1 MDPQRKDYLAT
12 EAVYTGDSLRIG
24 DEYVMHEWE
33 RPLIRRMVEDLKLK
47 SDDRL
52 LEIGFG
58 MGISAS
64 ILQEFGPASHTIVEP
79 HPQVLVQAER
89 WKGARTNIQL
99 HPGYWQQLDIGPLR
113 YSAIFFDPFAD
124 DMATVDDE
132 NLRFL
137 KFAAQSLLGDG
148 GRLALFCIRPLLPLE
163 YQRVMFE
170 HYRRVDISSVQV
182 APRDTGSPPAE
193 LDGRMISV
201 VLHK

>member
-1 MDPQRKDYLAT
+1 MDPQRKEYLTT
-12 EAVYTGDSLRIG
+12 EAVYTRDSLRIG

-33 RPLIRRMVEDLKLK
+33 RPLIRKMVEDLKLTP
-47 SDDRL
+47 DDRL

-89 WKGARTNIQL
+89 WKGSRTNIQL
-99 HPGYWQQLDIGPLR
+99 HLGYWQQLDPGAQR

-124 DMATVDDE
+124 DMAAVDDE

-148 GRLALFCIRPLLPLE
+148 GRLALFCIRPFLPLE

-170 HYRRVDISSVQV
+170 HYRRVEISSVQV
-182 APRDTGSPPAE
+182 APRETANPTSD

>member
-24 DEYVMHEWE
+24 NEYVMHEWE
-33 RPLIRRMVEDLKLK
+33 RPLIRRMVEDLKLTP
-47 SDDRL
+47 DDRL

-79 HPQVLVQAER
+79 HPQVLLQAER
-89 WKGARTNIQL
+89 WKGVRKNIQL
-99 HPGYWQQLDIGPLR
+99 HLGYWQQLDTSSQR

-124 DMATVDDE
+124 EMAAVDNE

-137 KFAAQSLLGDG
+137 KFAAQSLLDDG
-148 GRLALFCIRPLLPLE
+148 GRLALFCIRTLLPQE

-170 HYRRVDISSVQV
+170 HYRRVEISSVQV
-182 APRDTGSPPAE
+182 APRDTANPTAD
-193 LDGRMISV
+193 LDGKMISV

>member
-12 EAVYTGDSLRIG
+12 EAVYTDDSLRIG

-33 RPLIRRMVEDLKLK
+33 RPLIRRMVEDLRLTPG
-47 SDDRL
+47 DRL

-64 ILQEFGPASHTIVEP
+64 ILQEFRPASHTIIEP
-79 HPQVLVQAER
+79 HPQVLAQAER
-89 WKGARTNIQL
+89 WKDTSKNIQL
-99 HPGYWQQLDIGPLR
+99 QLGYWQQLDPGPQR
-113 YSAIFFDPFAD
+113 FSAIFFDPFAD
-124 DMATVDDE
+124 DMAAVDDE
-132 NLRFL
+132 NLTFL
-137 KFAAQSLLGDG
+137 KFAAQSLLCDG

-170 HYRRVDISSVQV
+170 HYRRVEISSVQV
-182 APRDTGSPPAE
+182 APRDTANPTAD
-193 LDGRMISV
+193 LKGRMISV

>member
-33 RPLIRRMVEDLKLK
+33 RPLIRRMVEDLKLTP
-47 SDDRL
+47 DDRL

-79 HPQVLVQAER
+79 LPQVLVQAER
-89 WKGARTNIQL
+89 WKGSRTNIQL
-99 HPGYWQQLDIGPLR
+99 HLGYWQQLDPGAQR

-124 DMATVDDE
+124 DMAAVDDE

-148 GRLALFCIRPLLPLE
+148 GRLALFCIRPFLPLE

-170 HYRRVDISSVQV
+170 HYRRVEISSVQV
-182 APRDTGSPPAE
+182 APRETANPTSD

>member
-12 EAVYTGDSLRIG
+12 EAVYTDESLRIG
-24 DEYVMHEWE
+24 GEYVMHEWE
-33 RPLIRRMVEDLKLK
+33 RPLIRKMVEDLKLTH
-47 SDDRL
+47 DDQL

-64 ILQEFGPASHTIVEP
+64 ILQAFGPASHTIVEP
-79 HPQVLVQAER
+79 HPQVLAQAER
-89 WKGARTNIQL
+89 WKGARANIQL
-99 HPGYWQQLDIGPLR
+99 HPGYWQQLTGDAR

-124 DMATVDDE
+124 DMAAVDDE
-132 NLRFL
+132 NLEFL
-137 KFAAQSLLGDG
+137 KFAAQSLLVEG

-170 HYRRVDISSVQV
+170 HYRRVEISSVPV
-182 APRDTGSPPAE
+182 APRDTADPTAD

>member
-24 DEYVMHEWE
+24 NEYVMHEWE
-33 RPLIRRMVEDLKLK
+33 RPLIRRMVEDLKLTP
-47 SDDRL
+47 DDRL

-79 HPQVLVQAER
+79 HPQVLLQAER
-89 WKGARTNIQL
+89 WKGVRKNIQL
-99 HPGYWQQLDIGPLR
+99 HPGYWQQFDTSSQR

-124 DMATVDDE
+124 EMAAVDNE

-137 KFAAQSLLGDG
+137 KFAAQSLLDDG
-148 GRLALFCIRPLLPLE
+148 GRLVLFCIRTLLPLE

-170 HYRRVDISSVQV
+170 HYRRVEISSVQV
-182 APRDTGSPPAE
+182 APRDTANPTGD
-193 LDGRMISV
+193 LDGKMISV

>member
-1 MDPQRKDYLAT
+1 MDSQRKDYLAT

-33 RPLIRRMVEDLKLK
+33 RPLIRRMVEDLKLTP
-47 SDDRL
+47 DDRL

-89 WKGARTNIQL
+89 WKGSRTNIQL
-99 HPGYWQQLDIGPLR
+99 HLGYWQQLDPGAQR

-124 DMATVDDE
+124 DMAAVDDE

-148 GRLALFCIRPLLPLE
+148 GRLALFCIRPFLPLE

-170 HYRRVDISSVQV
+170 HYRRVEISSVQV
-182 APRDTGSPPAE
+182 APRETANPTSD

>member
-1 MDPQRKDYLAT
+1 MYPQRKDYLAT
-12 EAVYTGDSLRIG
+12 KAVYTGDSLRIG
-24 DEYVMHEWE
+24 NEYVMHEWE
-33 RPLIRRMVEDLKLK
+33 RPLIRRMVEDLKLTP
-47 SDDRL
+47 DDRL

-89 WKGARTNIQL
+89 WKGSRTNIQL
-99 HPGYWQQLDIGPLR
+99 HLGYWQQLDPGAQR

-124 DMATVDDE
+124 DMAAVDDE

-148 GRLALFCIRPLLPLE
+148 GRLALFCIRPFLPLE

-170 HYRRVDISSVQV
+170 HYRRVEISSVQV
-182 APRDTGSPPAE
+182 APRETANPTSD

>member
-1 MDPQRKDYLAT
+1 MDPQRTDYLTT

-33 RPLIRRMVEDLKLK
+33 RPLIRRMVEDLKLTP
-47 SDDRL
+47 DDQL

-89 WKGARTNIQL
+89 WKGARANIQL
-99 HPGYWQQLDIGPLR
+99 HSGYWQQLDIGPQR

-170 HYRRVDISSVQV
+170 HYRRVEISSVQV
-182 APRDTGSPPAE
+182 APRDTANPTAD

-201 VLHK
+201 MLHK

>member
-1 MDPQRKDYLAT
+1 MDPKRKDYLTT

-24 DEYVMHEWE
+24 GDYVMHEWE
-33 RPLIRRMVEDLKLK
+33 RPLIRRMVEDLKLTP
-47 SDDRL
+47 DDRL

-79 HPQVLVQAER
+79 HPQVLAQAER
-89 WKGARTNIQL
+89 WKGARPSIQL
-99 HPGYWQQLDIGPLR
+99 HPGYWQQLDPGPQR

-124 DMATVDDE
+124 DIAAVDDE

-137 KFAAQSLLGDG
+137 KFAAQSLLGEG
-148 GRLALFCIRPLLPLE
+148 GRLALFCIQPLLPLE

-170 HYRRVDISSVQV
+170 HYRRVEISSVQV
-182 APRDTGSPPAE
+182 APRDTANPTAD

>member
-33 RPLIRRMVEDLKLK
+33 RPLIRRMVEDLKLTP
-47 SDDRL
+47 DDRL

-89 WKGARTNIQL
+89 WKGSRTNIQL
-99 HPGYWQQLDIGPLR
+99 HLGYWQQLDPGAQR

-124 DMATVDDE
+124 DMAAVDDE

-137 KFAAQSLLGDG
+137 KFAGSRSSAMAGAWPCSASGP
-148 GRLALFCIRPLLPLE
+148 FCRWS
-163 YQRVMFE
+163 
-170 HYRRVDISSVQV
+170 IS
-182 APRDTGSPPAE
+182 A
-193 LDGRMISV
+193 
-201 VLHK
+201 

>member
-33 RPLIRRMVEDLKLK
+33 RPLIRRMVEDLKLTP
-47 SDDRL
+47 DDRL

-89 WKGARTNIQL
+89 WKGSRTNIQL
-99 HPGYWQQLDIGPLR
+99 HPGYWQQLDPGAQR

-124 DMATVDDE
+124 DMAAVDDE

-148 GRLALFCIRPLLPLE
+148 GRLALFCIRPFLPLE

-170 HYRRVDISSVQV
+170 HYRRVEISSVQV
-182 APRDTGSPPAE
+182 APRETANPTSD

>member
-1 MDPQRKDYLAT
+1 MDPRRKDYLAT
-12 EAVYTGDSLRIG
+12 EAIYSGDSLRIG
-24 DEYVMHEWE
+24 DEFVMHEWE
-33 RPLIRRMVEDLKLK
+33 RPLIRRMVEDLKLT

-58 MGISAS
+58 MGISAG
-64 ILQEFGPASHTIVEP
+64 ILQEFRPASHTICEP
-79 HPQVLVQAER
+79 HPQVLAQAER
-89 WKGARTNIQL
+89 WKSGRANVQL
-99 HPGYWQQLDIGPLR
+99 HPGYWQRLDTGPQR
-113 YSAIFFDPFAD
+113 YSVIFFDPYAD
-124 DMATVDDE
+124 DMGAVDDE

-137 KFAAQSLLGDG
+137 QFAAQSLLADG

-170 HYRRVDISSVQV
+170 HYRRVEISSVPV
-182 APRDTGSPPAE
+182 TPRDTGNPTAD

>member
-1 MDPQRKDYLAT
+1 MDPQRKDYLAAR
-12 EAVYTGDSLRIG
+12 AVYTGNSLRIG

-33 RPLIRRMVEDLKLK
+33 RPLIRRMVEDLKLTP
-47 SDDRL
+47 DDRL

-64 ILQEFGPASHTIVEP
+64 ILQEFDPASHTIVEP
-79 HPQVLVQAER
+79 HPQVLAQAER

-99 HPGYWQQLDIGPLR
+99 HPGYWQQLDTGSQR

-124 DMATVDDE
+124 DIAAVDDE

-137 KFAAQSLLGDG
+137 KFAAQSLLCDG
-148 GRLALFCIRPLLPLE
+148 GRLSLFCIRSLLPLD
-163 YQRVMFE
+163 YQHVMFE
-170 HYRRVDISSVQV
+170 HYRRVEISSVQV
-182 APRDTGSPPAE
+182 APRDTVNPTAD

>member
-33 RPLIRRMVEDLKLK
+33 RPLIRRMVEDLKLTP
-47 SDDRL
+47 DDRL

-89 WKGARTNIQL
+89 WKGSRTNIQL
-99 HPGYWQQLDIGPLR
+99 HLGYWQQLDPGAQR

-124 DMATVDDE
+124 DMAAVDDE

-170 HYRRVDISSVQV
+170 HYRRVEISSVQV
-182 APRDTGSPPAE
+182 APRETANPTSD

>member
-24 DEYVMHEWE
+24 DAYVMHEWE
-33 RPLIRRMVEDLKLK
+33 RPLIRRMVEDLKLTP
-47 SDDRL
+47 DDRL

-79 HPQVLVQAER
+79 HPKVLIQAEL
-89 WKGARTNIQL
+89 WKDAHENIHL
-99 HPGYWQQLDIGPLR
+99 YPGYWQQLDTGLQC

-124 DMATVDDE
+124 DMAAVDDE

-137 KFAAQSLLGDG
+137 KFAAQSLLCDG
-148 GRLALFCIRPLLPLE
+148 GRLALFSIRSLLPLE
-163 YQRVMFE
+163 YQLVMFE
-170 HYRRVDISSVQV
+170 HYRRVEISSVHV
-182 APRDTGSPPAE
+182 APRDTADPTVD

>member
-24 DEYVMHEWE
+24 NEYVMHEWE
-33 RPLIRRMVEDLKLK
+33 RPLIRRMVEDLKLTP
-47 SDDRL
+47 DDRL

-79 HPQVLVQAER
+79 HPQVLLQAER
-89 WKGARTNIQL
+89 WKGVRKSIQL
-99 HPGYWQQLDIGPLR
+99 HTGYWQQLDTSTQR

-124 DMATVDDE
+124 EMAAVDNE

-137 KFAAQSLLGDG
+137 KFAAQSLLDDG
-148 GRLALFCIRPLLPLE
+148 GRLALFCIRTLLPQE

-170 HYRRVDISSVQV
+170 HYRRVEISSVQV
-182 APRDTGSPPAE
+182 APRDTANPTAD
-193 LDGRMISV
+193 LDGKMISV

>member
-12 EAVYTGDSLRIG
+12 EAVYTDDSLRIG

-33 RPLIRRMVEDLKLK
+33 RPLIRRMVEDLKLTP
-47 SDDRL
+47 DDRL

-89 WKGARTNIQL
+89 WKGERTNIQL
-99 HPGYWQQLDIGPLR
+99 HPGYWQQLDAR
-113 YSAIFFDPFAD
+113 AQRFSAIFFDPFSD
-124 DMATVDDE
+124 DMTAVDDE

-137 KFAAQSLLGDG
+137 EFAAQSLLGDG
-148 GRLALFCIRPLLPLE
+148 GRLALFCIRPLLALE

-170 HYRRVDISSVQV
+170 HYRRVEISSVQV
-182 APRDTGSPPAE
+182 APRGTANPTAD

>member
-24 DEYVMHEWE
+24 DDYVMHEWE
-33 RPLIRRMVEDLKLK
+33 RPLIRRLVEDLKLTP
-47 SDDRL
+47 DDRL

-64 ILQEFGPASHTIVEP
+64 ILQEFGPVSHTIIEP
-79 HPQVLVQAER
+79 HPQVLAQAER
-89 WKGARTNIQL
+89 WKCSRTNIEL
-99 HPGYWQQLDIGPLR
+99 HLGYWQQLEPATQR

-124 DMATVDDE
+124 DMAAVDDE

-137 KFAAQSLLGDG
+137 KFAAQSLLTEG
-148 GRLALFCIRPLLPLE
+148 GRLALFCIRPLLPPE

-170 HYRRVDISSVQV
+170 HYRRVCISSVQV
-182 APRDTGSPPAE
+182 APRDTANPTVDM
-193 LDGRMISV
+193 DGRMISV
-201 VLHK
+201 VLSK

>member
-33 RPLIRRMVEDLKLK
+33 RPLIRSMVEGLKLTP
-47 SDDRL
+47 DDRL
-52 LEIGFG
+52 LEVGFG

-79 HPQVLVQAER
+79 HPQVLVQAEH
-89 WKGARTNIQL
+89 WKGARANIQV
-99 HPGYWQQLDIGPLR
+99 HPGYWQQLDTGNQR

-124 DMATVDDE
+124 DLEAVDDE

-137 KFAAQSLLGDG
+137 KFAAQSLLGDE

-170 HYRRVDISSVQV
+170 HYRRVVISSVQV
-182 APRDTGSPPAE
+182 APRDTVNPTAD

>member
-33 RPLIRRMVEDLKLK
+33 RPLIRRMVEDLKLTP
-47 SDDRL
+47 DDRL

-79 HPQVLVQAER
+79 HPQVLALAER
-89 WKGARTNIQL
+89 WKGARPGIQL
-99 HPGYWQQLDIGPLR
+99 HPGYWQQLDPGTQR

-124 DMATVDDE
+124 DMAAVDDE

-148 GRLALFCIRPLLPLE
+148 ERLALFCIRPFLPLE

-170 HYRRVDISSVQV
+170 HYRRVEISSVQV
-182 APRDTGSPPAE
+182 APRETANPTSD

>member
-33 RPLIRRMVEDLKLK
+33 RPLIRRMVEGLKLTP
-47 SDDRL
+47 DDRL
-52 LEIGFG
+52 LEVGFG

-99 HPGYWQQLDIGPLR
+99 HPGYWQQLDTGTQR

-124 DMATVDDE
+124 DIEAVDDE

-137 KFAAQSLLGDG
+137 KFAAQSLLGDD

-163 YQRVMFE
+163 YQRVMLE
-170 HYRRVDISSVQV
+170 HYRRVEISSVQV
-182 APRDTGSPPAE
+182 APRDTANPTAD

>member
-24 DEYVMHEWE
+24 NEYVMHEWE
-33 RPLIRRMVEDLKLK
+33 RPLIRRMVEDLKLTP
-47 SDDRL
+47 DDRL

-79 HPQVLVQAER
+79 HPQVLLQAER
-89 WKGARTNIQL
+89 WKGARKNIQL
-99 HPGYWQQLDIGPLR
+99 RADYWQQLDTSTQR

-124 DMATVDDE
+124 EMAAVDDE

-137 KFAAQSLLGDG
+137 KFAAQSLLDDG
-148 GRLALFCIRPLLPLE
+148 GRLALFCIRTLLPLE

-170 HYRRVDISSVQV
+170 HYRRVEISSVQV
-182 APRDTGSPPAE
+182 APRDTANPTAD
-193 LDGRMISV
+193 LDGQMISV

>member
-33 RPLIRRMVEDLKLK
+33 RPLIRRMVEDLKLTP
-47 SDDRL
+47 DDHL

-89 WKGARTNIQL
+89 WKGTRTNIQL
-99 HPGYWQQLDIGPLR
+99 HSGYWQQLDAGPQR

-124 DMATVDDE
+124 DMAAVDDE

-148 GRLALFCIRPLLPLE
+148 GRLALFCIRPLLPRE

-170 HYRRVDISSVQV
+170 HYRRVEISSVQV
-182 APRDTGSPPAE
+182 APRDTANPTAE

>member
-24 DEYVMHEWE
+24 NEYVMHEWE
-33 RPLIRRMVEDLKLK
+33 RPLIRRMVEDLKLTP
-47 SDDRL
+47 DDRL

-79 HPQVLVQAER
+79 HPQVLLQAER
-89 WKGARTNIQL
+89 WEGVRKNIQL
-99 HPGYWQQLDIGPLR
+99 HPGYWQQLDTSSQR

-124 DMATVDDE
+124 EMAAVDNE

-137 KFAAQSLLGDG
+137 KFAAQSLLDDG
-148 GRLALFCIRPLLPLE
+148 GRLALFCIRTLLPQE

-170 HYRRVDISSVQV
+170 HYRRVEISSVQV
-182 APRDTGSPPAE
+182 APRDTANPTAD
-193 LDGRMISV
+193 LDGKMISV

>member
-33 RPLIRRMVEDLKLK
+33 RPLICKMVEDLQLTPN
-47 SDDRL
+47 DRL

-58 MGISAS
+58 MGISAT

-79 HPQVLVQAER
+79 HPQVLLQAER

-99 HPGYWQQLDIGPLR
+99 HRGYWQQLCPGLQR

-124 DMATVDDE
+124 DMAAVDDE

-137 KFAAQSLLGDG
+137 KFAAQSLLSDG

-163 YQRVMFE
+163 YQSVMFE
-170 HYRRVDISSVQV
+170 HYRRVEISSVQV
-182 APRDTGSPPAE
+182 APRDTDNPTME

>member
-33 RPLIRRMVEDLKLK
+33 RPLIRRMVEDLKLTP
-47 SDDRL
+47 DDRL

-79 HPQVLVQAER
+79 HPQVLALAER
-89 WKGARTNIQL
+89 WKGARPGIQL
-99 HPGYWQQLDIGPLR
+99 HPGTQR

-124 DMATVDDE
+124 DMAAVDDE

-170 HYRRVDISSVQV
+170 HYRRVEISSVQV
-182 APRDTGSPPAE
+182 APRDTANPTAD

>member
-1 MDPQRKDYLAT
+1 MDPQRKEYLTT
-12 EAVYTGDSLRIG
+12 EAVYTRDSLRIG

-33 RPLIRRMVEDLKLK
+33 RPLIRKMVEDLKLTP
-47 SDDRL
+47 DDRL

-89 WKGARTNIQL
+89 WKGPRTNIQL
-99 HPGYWQQLDIGPLR
+99 HQGYWQQLDTGAQR
-113 YSAIFFDPFAD
+113 YSTIFFDPFAD
-124 DMATVDDE
+124 DMAAVDDE

-137 KFAAQSLLGDG
+137 KFAAQSLLADG
-148 GRLALFCIRPLLPLE
+148 GRLAMFCIRPLLTLE
-163 YQRVMFE
+163 YQRVMFK
-170 HYRRVDISSVQV
+170 HYRRVEINSVQV
-182 APRDTGSPPAE
+182 VPRDTSNPTSD

>member
-24 DEYVMHEWE
+24 NEYVMHEWE
-33 RPLIRRMVEDLKLK
+33 RPLIRRMVEDLKLTP
-47 SDDRL
+47 DDRL

-79 HPQVLVQAER
+79 HPQVLLQAER
-89 WKGARTNIQL
+89 WKGVRKSIQL
-99 HPGYWQQLDIGPLR
+99 HTGYWQQLDTSTQR

-124 DMATVDDE
+124 EMAAVDDE

-137 KFAAQSLLGDG
+137 KFAAQSLLDDG
-148 GRLALFCIRPLLPLE
+148 GRLALFCIRTLLPLE

-170 HYRRVDISSVQV
+170 HYRRVEISSVQV
-182 APRDTGSPPAE
+182 APRDTANPTAD
-193 LDGRMISV
+193 LDGQMIAV